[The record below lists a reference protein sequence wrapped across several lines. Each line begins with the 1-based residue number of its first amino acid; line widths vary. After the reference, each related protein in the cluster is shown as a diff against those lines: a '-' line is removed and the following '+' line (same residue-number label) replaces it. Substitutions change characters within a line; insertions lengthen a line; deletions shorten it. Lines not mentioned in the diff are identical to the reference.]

1 MKNILSGFC
10 NIFFPK
16 YQIKSHLDAV
26 LKYTDI
32 KSAVVVGGVSSQK
45 QERLLGYG
53 PDIVVGTPGR
63 LWELI
68 QQGNDHLSQVADIQ

>member
-1 MKNILSGFC
+1 M
-10 NIFFPK
+10 FFLYCFLPK

-32 KSAVVVGGVSSQK
+32 KSVVVVGGVASQK

-68 QQGNDHLSQVADIQ
+68 QQGNDHLSQVAHIR